1 VVPVI
6 FASYTDATRDALD
19 QLRDTAGFEWTIVF
33 LLILVSYI
41 YAQEVERGRFEIVA
55 AGLALWFA
63 DWINEL
69 LNSAILH
76 ISGTAPLWVETGP
89 TSYQILVGLNIETS
103 FLFLFYGIVYAKML
117 PADREARMLGMNNRL
132 ALAIA
137 LSIVSVGTEVIL
149 NAGFDVLHW
158 HWWWWD
164 IPWGLPLIVI
174 FGYVWFFL
182 IAARAHDADEPAVRW
197 RIVGT
202 LAATAGALA
211 LAFGIAG
218 WL

>member
-1 VVPVI
+1 VAAI
-6 FASYTDATRDALD
+6 IATYTEATREALD
-19 QLRDTAGFEWTIVF
+19 QLRETSGFEWTIVF
-33 LLILVSYI
+33 IVILVSYI
-41 YAQEVERGRFEIVA
+41 YSQEVERRRFDIIA
-55 AGLALWFA
+55 AGLALWLA

-89 TSYQILVGLNIETS
+89 TSYQMLVGLNIETS
-103 FLFLFYGIVYAKML
+103 LLFLIYGFVYVKSL
-117 PADREARMLGMNNRL
+117 PTDREVRVLGMDNRL
-132 ALAIA
+132 ALALG
-137 LSIVSVGTEVIL
+137 LSIVSVGIEVIL
-149 NAGFDVLHW
+149 NAFDVLHW
-158 HWWWWD
+158 HYGWWD

-182 IAARAHDADEPAVRW
+182 VAARTYDAETEARRW
-197 RIVGT
+197 GTVGT
-202 LAATAGALA
+202 LAGVAGALA

>member
-1 VVPVI
+1 MI
-6 FASYTDATRDALD
+6 ATYTDATREALD
-19 QLRDTAGFEWTIVF
+19 QLRDTSSFAWSIVF

-41 YAQEVERGRFEIVA
+41 YAQEVERRRFDIIA

-76 ISGTAPLWVETGP
+76 ISGTAPLWVETGN

-103 FLFLFYGIVYAKML
+103 LLFLIYGFVYVKSL
-117 PADREARMLGMNNRL
+117 PQDREQRILGMDNRL
-132 ALAIA
+132 AIAIV
-137 LSIVSVGTEVIL
+137 LSVASVGIEVIL
-149 NAGFDVLHW
+149 NAFDVLRW
-158 HWWWWD
+158 HYWWWD
-164 IPWGLPLIVI
+164 VPWGLPLIVV

-182 IAARAHDADEPAVRW
+182 VAARAHDADTDAARW

-202 LAATAGALA
+202 LAGTAGALA
-211 LAFGIAG
+211 LAFGVAG

>member
-1 VVPVI
+1 MAAI
-6 FASYTDATRDALD
+6 FATYTEATREALD
-19 QLRDTAGFEWTIVF
+19 QLRDTAGFNWTIV
-33 LLILVSYI
+33 LLFVLVAYV
-41 YAQEVERGRFEIVA
+41 YAQEVERRRWDVIA
-55 AGLALWFA
+55 AGLALWCA

-89 TSYQILVGLNIETS
+89 TSYQLLVGLNVETS
-103 FLFLFYGIVYAKML
+103 LMFLLFGIVYAKSL
-117 PADREARMLGMNNRL
+117 PNDRDLRIFGMDNRL
-132 ALAIA
+132 AIAIG
-137 LSIVSVGTEVIL
+137 LSIFSVITEVIL
-149 NAGFDVLHW
+149 NAFDVLHW
-158 HWWWWD
+158 HYGWWD

-182 IAARAHDADEPAVRW
+182 VAARAYDADEPAQRW
-197 RIVGT
+197 RIVVT
-202 LAATAGALA
+202 LAAAAAALA